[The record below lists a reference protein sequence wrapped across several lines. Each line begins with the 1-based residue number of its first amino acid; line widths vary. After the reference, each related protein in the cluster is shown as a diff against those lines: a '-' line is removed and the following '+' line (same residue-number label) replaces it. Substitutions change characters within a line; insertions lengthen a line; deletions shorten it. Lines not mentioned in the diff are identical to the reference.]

1 MSKSPLEKE
10 MRFQKTGT
18 NPEGYIVRLESG
30 DPVIETLTAFM
41 AAQGIGFASISA
53 IGSMDRAEVGWWNG
67 VTREYE
73 FHLLEEQL
81 EVLSFQ
87 GSCTVMDGKPFVHL
101 HCMLGRHD
109 LSVVGGHLKEGRAY
123 PMAEVWVQTQD
134 ATVLRAP
141 EGSFT
146 AMQLPDKL
154 D

>member
-1 MSKSPLEKE
+1 

-18 NPEGYIVRLESG
+18 NSPTYVVRLESG

-41 AAQGIGFASISA
+41 AEQGVGFASIGA
-53 IGSMDRAEVGWWNG
+53 IGALDRAEVGWWNG

-73 FHLLEEQL
+73 FHLFEEQM

-87 GSCTVMDGKPFVHL
+87 GTCTLMDGKPFLHL

-109 LSVVGGHLKEGRAY
+109 LSVIGGHLKEGRAY
-123 PMAEVWVQTQD
+123 PMAEVWIQTQGI
-134 ATVLRAP
+134 AVQRAQ

-146 AMQLPDKL
+146 GMQLPEKFD
-154 D
+154 